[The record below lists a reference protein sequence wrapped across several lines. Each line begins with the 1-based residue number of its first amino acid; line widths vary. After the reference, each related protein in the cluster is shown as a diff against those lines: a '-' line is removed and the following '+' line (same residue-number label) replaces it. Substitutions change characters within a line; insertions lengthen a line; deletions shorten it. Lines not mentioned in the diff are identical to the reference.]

1 MMAGEANTL
10 SGFKVIDKYTFSIE
24 LLYPYGAFESV
35 LAVSMLPILPKKA
48 RLEAGEAWGM
58 DVLIGSGPYKLKSF
72 EPGESLELV
81 VNPDYHGH
89 VPNVDG
95 IKMMNMDE
103 STALIEWEAGN
114 IDLAGVSSALV
125 RDYEKRFPD
134 NLKKQV
140 LVGTVRLQLNPSI
153 PPLDDV
159 NVRKAIAM
167 AIDKTELVEGY
178 FEDNVV
184 AINGIIPEGIP
195 GFNNNIPLEGW
206 KYDPEGA
213 KQLLIDSG
221 YPNGVTFTAT
231 VRESST
237 SFPKELQL
245 LKEQLAKANITMEI
259 DKIDSAGY
267 TAKRNSNNMQS
278 MLADWYADFI
288 DGDMYLFSLFHSD
301 YSRGYSVGLVDEWY
315 DSQVELGRTLQGDEK
330 RELYEK
336 LDDYLAYEVF
346 NFVPLY
352 QDQSFLL
359 ISDRVEGVFL
369 KKDCLYTFSRASIK

>member
-1 MMAGEANTL
+1 M
-10 SGFKVIDKYTFSIE
+10 
-24 LLYPYGAFESV
+24 
-35 LAVSMLPILPKKA
+35 
-48 RLEAGEAWGM
+48 
-58 DVLIGSGPYKLKSF
+58 
-72 EPGESLELV
+72 
-81 VNPDYHGH
+81 
-89 VPNVDG
+89 
-95 IKMMNMDE
+95 
-103 STALIEWEAGN
+103 
-114 IDLAGVSSALV
+114 
-125 RDYEKRFPD
+125 
-134 NLKKQV
+134 
-140 LVGTVRLQLNPSI
+140 
-153 PPLDDV
+153 
-159 NVRKAIAM
+159 
-167 AIDKTELVEGY
+167 
-178 FEDNVV
+178 
-184 AINGIIPEGIP
+184 
-195 GFNNNIPLEGW
+195 
-206 KYDPEGA
+206 
-213 KQLLIDSG
+213 
-221 YPNGVTFTAT
+221 
-231 VRESST
+231 
-237 SFPKELQL
+237 
-245 LKEQLAKANITMEI
+245 KEQLAKANITMEI